1 MGKSNQGK
9 QRKPIAFSLSQN
21 TAPVWFQIIRL
32 GCSTE
37 RYSALAPP
45 TPAPP
50 AFTIFLVQWDKE
62 MKEQW
67 RTPSAKQQKCSP
79 LPGGFPGNTVQVSG
93 VSPLPYKGPKISGIV
108 CCSSVSAKCRN
119 CVSRSQK
126 RITGFPLW
134 ATKTMCGSR
143 AELPPQEDAQLEIRF
158 SGSEDV
164 LGHSASPGQC
174 LQAYMAS
181 FTQKNPCKMPS
192 LAFLLWQ
199 SSFNHRIT
207 TDFFNLIVLLIKI
220 GGKWGNNGD

>member
-21 TAPVWFQIIRL
+21 MAPVWFQIIRL

-37 RYSALAPP
+37 RYSALAPR
-45 TPAPP
+45 TRAPL
-50 AFTIFLVQWDKE
+50 AFTIFSVQWDKE
-62 MKEQW
+62 MKEQCS
-67 RTPSAKQQKCSP
+67 PCAKQQKWSL
-79 LPGGFPGNTVQVSG
+79 LPGRFPGNTVQVSG
-93 VSPLPYKGPKISGIV
+93 VSPLPYKGTKISWIV
-108 CCSSVSAKCRN
+108 CCSSVSTKCRN

-134 ATKTMCGSR
+134 ATKTTCRSR

-164 LGHSASPGQC
+164 LRHIASPGQC
-174 LQAYMAS
+174 LQAYVAS
-181 FTQKNPCKMPS
+181 FTHKKTRKMRS